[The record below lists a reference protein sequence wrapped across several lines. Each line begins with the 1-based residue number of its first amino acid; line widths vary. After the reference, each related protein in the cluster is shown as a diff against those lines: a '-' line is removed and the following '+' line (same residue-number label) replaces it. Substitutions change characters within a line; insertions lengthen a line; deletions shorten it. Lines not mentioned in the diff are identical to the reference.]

1 MEEEEKIGRD
11 VIPTWKW
18 RHDKWIREF
27 SIQIYTASRVEEVS
41 ESGVRIQKKD
51 GEERFLEADTVVQ
64 AGPRKAQQD
73 LLGLLEFSVDEIY
86 IIGDAVR
93 PRSIHNAIHEGFKL
107 GVRI

>member
-1 MEEEEKIGRD
+1 M
-11 VIPTWKW
+11 
-18 RHDKWIREF
+18 
-27 SIQIYTASRVEEVS
+27 
-41 ESGVRIQKKD
+41 
-51 GEERFLEADTVVQ
+51 EADTIVQ

-107 GVRI
+107 GARI